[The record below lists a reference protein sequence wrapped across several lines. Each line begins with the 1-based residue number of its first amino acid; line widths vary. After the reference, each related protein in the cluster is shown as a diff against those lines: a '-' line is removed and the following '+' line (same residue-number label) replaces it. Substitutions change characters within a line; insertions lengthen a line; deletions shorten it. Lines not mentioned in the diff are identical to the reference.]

1 MTVEETLKK
10 FKLKITPGDLGVQ
23 GMRAEEEDFE
33 AYADRYQDRA
43 NEEGFDPDW
52 NAYQDLWDARNEN
65 LDNMAE
71 LLAETLGVAHD
82 EALAW
87 IEDY

>member
-1 MTVEETLKK
+1 MTVNEALNA
-10 FKLKITPGDLGVQ
+10 FKSEVGEISGVR
-23 GMRAEEEDFE
+23 MRADDSDFD

-52 NAYQDLWDARNEN
+52 NAYQDLWDNRGASN
-65 LDNMAE
+65 DAMAE
-71 LLAETLGVAHD
+71 LLAETIGVAHD